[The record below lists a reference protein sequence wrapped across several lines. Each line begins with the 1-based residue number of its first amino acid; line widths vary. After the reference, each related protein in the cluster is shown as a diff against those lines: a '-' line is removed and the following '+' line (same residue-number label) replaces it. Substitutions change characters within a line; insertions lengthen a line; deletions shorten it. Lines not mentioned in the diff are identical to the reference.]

1 MMPAYSDPD
10 SEFIRFPHIER
21 PFPSQSDTPRHS
33 RKRSGRRRRWARGSR
48 ARGILA
54 AIDDPLTRLK
64 SHHSDIAA
72 FLSGGMDRMTNFS
85 TSTTRKKMM
94 LPQTSQSHAASGKPS
109 VLKISWNGG
118 A

>member
-1 MMPAYSDPD
+1 MVPAYSDPD

-21 PFPSQSDTPRHS
+21 PFPFAERYAEAFSKAGWPQTTLGAGIMCPLHS
-33 RKRSGRRRRWARGSR
+33 CP
-48 ARGILA
+48 
-54 AIDDPLTRLK
+54 DPLTRLK

-72 FLSGGMDRMTNFS
+72 FLNVGMDRMTSFS

-94 LPQTSQSHAASGKPS
+94 LPQTSQNHAASGKPS